1 MSPYA
6 FSLALG
12 ATGLV
17 VMALLGLGH
26 HTGYAD
32 HAHDTHGAH
41 DALSSHGPHSAPLP
55 GHDHS
60 HIHADHG
67 RHDHGGQHVPLAGK
81 LWPLL
86 SPRVLFSV
94 LVGVGASGLLLGR
107 WLFEP
112 FVAIGAIAGGGLFER
127 YIVTPIWNFLFRF
140 ESAPAW
146 TLEQAVFEIA
156 QAAMDF
162 DAQGQ
167 GVIAVDLD
175 GQLVQVLGILRPEE
189 RALGIQVRR
198 GERVRIEAVDAGRN
212 RCIVSYLSA

>member
-1 MSPYA
+1 M
-6 FSLALG
+6 
-12 ATGLV
+12 
-17 VMALLGLGH
+17 
-26 HTGYAD
+26 HTD
-32 HAHDTHGAH
+32 H
-41 DALSSHGPHSAPLP
+41 
-55 GHDHS
+55 
-60 HIHADHG
+60 
-67 RHDHGGQHVPLAGK
+67 GQHVPGASHAPFVGQ
-81 LWPLL
+81 LWLLL

-94 LVGVGASGLLLGR
+94 LVGVGASGLLLGH
-107 WLFEP
+107 WLSEP

-140 ESAPAW
+140 ESAPAL

-156 QAAMDF
+156 QAVMDF

-189 RALGIQVRR
+189 RVMGIRVRR
-198 GERVRIEAVDAGRN
+198 GERVRIEAVEAGRN